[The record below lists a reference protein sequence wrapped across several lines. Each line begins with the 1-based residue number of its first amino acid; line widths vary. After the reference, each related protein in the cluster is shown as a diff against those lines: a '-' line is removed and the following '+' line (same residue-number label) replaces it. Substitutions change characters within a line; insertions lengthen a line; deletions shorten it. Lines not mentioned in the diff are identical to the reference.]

1 MTTLKNQ
8 KGMRKLLIKKQL
20 CKHCGKKHP
29 IIQNCNL
36 KDVTQPVNQEGTM
49 KKPTNKPDPK
59 ISKQRVIEM
68 FGRMK
73 KTIPNPQGYS
83 MNGSIMQFGERA
95 YNQALSDAIQKIKEV
110 K

>member
-1 MTTLKNQ
+1 MMKHS
-8 KGMRKLLIKKQL
+8 RIK
-20 CKHCGKKHP
+20 
-29 IIQNCNL
+29 
-36 KDVTQPVNQEGTM
+36 VYE
-49 KKPTNKPDPK
+49 NKPIPTTKTKDPK

-68 FGRMK
+68 FRRMK

>member
-49 KKPTNKPDPK
+49 KKPTNKPPTKD
-59 ISKQRVIEM
+59 QRKTPRM
-68 FGRMK
+68 SLLGRLLLHR
-73 KTIPNPQGYS
+73 Y
-83 MNGSIMQFGERA
+83 
-95 YNQALSDAIQKIKEV
+95 LKEH
-110 K
+110 